1 MSVRAAVA
9 ASLLVLSLTACGGE
23 EEAKPENCLGVSTE
37 LGEAIAGGGTD
48 GDLVWVK
55 GAAVK
60 SPDHKEVYYIAGV
73 VKDPAVDDEEVTA
86 VWGTTSLEVG
96 GGMIVSA
103 DNVSE
108 LMTNWPRSDERTG
121 DIQFTDPGGQDAKKC
136 LGWVEPRE

>member
-1 MSVRAAVA
+1 MSARAVVA

-23 EEAKPENCLGVSTE
+23 EEAKPENCLGVSAE

-73 VKDPAVDDEEVTA
+73 FKAGGVAEE
-86 VWGTTSLEVG
+86 
-96 GGMIVSA
+96 
-103 DNVSE
+103 
-108 LMTNWPRSDERTG
+108 MTG
-121 DIQFTDPGGQDAKKC
+121 
-136 LGWVEPRE
+136 V